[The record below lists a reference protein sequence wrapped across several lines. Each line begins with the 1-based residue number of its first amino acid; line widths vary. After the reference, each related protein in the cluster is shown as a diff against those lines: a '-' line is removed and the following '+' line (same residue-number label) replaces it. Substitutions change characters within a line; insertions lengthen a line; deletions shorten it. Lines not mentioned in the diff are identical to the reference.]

1 MWEPN
6 REAEHELRRAS
17 EVRTTVTP
25 HDIALPFTKRTL
37 ANGLDVIVHE
47 DRHVPIVAVNV
58 WYHVGSKNERPG
70 RTGFAHLFEHLMF
83 EGSEHYNAGYFP
95 PLQQAGALLNGSTNA
110 DRTNYWEVVPTSAI
124 DRALW
129 MESDRMGFLLPALT
143 RERFETQ
150 REVVLNERRQSY
162 ENRPYGMVMMALSAA
177 LYPPDHPYSWMTIGS
192 ADDIRAMQLEDVQEF
207 FRTYY
212 HPANASLVLAG
223 DVETERAFD
232 LAEAYFGE
240 IPPGLRPKVIS
251 NGAELSSERR
261 LVLEDRVELPRL
273 YLAWHSPAMF
283 AAGDAEMD
291 LLGDLLAN
299 GKTSR
304 LYKTLV
310 YDLRIALDVSGY
322 QSSREIGSFFLL
334 VTTAAPGH
342 TLTEIANRIDE
353 EVRRVV
359 NYGPTV
365 EEMERAVAQAEA
377 HFMYR
382 LQTVGGFG
390 GKSDQ
395 LNAYN
400 VLKGNPGFF
409 GADLD
414 RYRGATRES
423 VQAAARAHLL
433 FDRRIA
439 LSVIPR
445 GQPALALDGA
455 TVVSVS

>member
-1 MWEPN
+1 MTS
-6 REAEHELRRAS
+6 L
-17 EVRTTVTP
+17 
-25 HDIALPFTKRTL
+25 DIDLPFTKRTL

-150 REVVLNERRQSY
+150 RDVVLNERRQSY

-223 DVETERAFD
+223 DVETERAFE
-232 LAEAYFGE
+232 LADAYFGE
-240 IPPGLRPKVIS
+240 IPAGVRPKTIP
-251 NGAELSSERR
+251 NGAELPAEHR

-291 LLGDLLAN
+291 LVGDLLAN

-310 YDLRIALDVSGY
+310 YELRIALDVSAY

-334 VTTAAPGH
+334 VATAAPGH
-342 TLTEIANRIDE
+342 TLTEIADRIDE
-353 EVRRVV
+353 ELRRVA
-359 NYGPTV
+359 NDGPTV

-382 LQTVGGFG
+382 LQTIGGFG

-409 GADLD
+409 TADLD
-414 RYRGATRES
+414 RYRDATRES
-423 VQAAARAHLL
+423 LQAAAREHLRL
-433 FDRRIA
+433 DRRIA

-445 GQPALALDGA
+445 GQHALALDGSA
-455 TVVSVS
+455 PVSVS